1 MVPDWL
7 PDFVRKRMAEEIAQ
21 DARSADWLAVA
32 KGMTLYGTIGHE
44 VYLRPDGTVWFH
56 HAVDWVNDPD
66 TWAWSQAT
74 LPEAWG
80 AFLIAAKRIP
90 EVARLVPERPTT
102 APDCAD
108 CLGTGRHVVGI
119 QCPTCH
125 GLGWPPSKA
134 V

>member
-1 MVPDWL
+1 
-7 PDFVRKRMAEEIAQ
+7 MAEQATRNP
-21 DARSADWLAVA
+21 RSAEWVAEA

-44 VYLRPDGTVWFH
+44 AVLRPDGTVWFY

-66 TWAWSQAT
+66 TWAWRQGT

-90 EVARLVPERPTT
+90 EVALLVPQRPLD
-102 APDCAD
+102 AQSCPACD
-108 CLGTGRHVVGI
+108 GSGRHPVGI
-119 QCPTCH
+119 PCPTCH
-125 GLGWPPSKA
+125 GLGWDASQA